1 MITRGAALRGLASG
15 TPPISTGY
23 RRLAPGHSGALGLS
37 RQWWSPVPP
46 GIPALAGRRP
56 SGAAGQGPMG
66 LCTMDGGPSLDR
78 AMKLQV
84 PFIQLPLSF
93 DAAVLAAEIEAL
105 GDSPWLPHPQGFPG
119 NSMLPLVAV
128 GGDPANESFAGVMA
142 PTPAL
147 QQCPYL
153 TQVFARLGATVGRS
167 RLMRLSGHAEVTRH
181 ADQGYYWTERVRVH
195 VPIVTQ
201 PTVRFECGSA
211 QINMAAGECWI
222 FDTWR
227 QHRVLNDAV
236 QSRVHLVVDTV
247 GGGAFWDLVGRGRP
261 HDGPAAGWTPARIE
275 PGPLAAVFPC
285 EAVNVPVVMTP
296 WELNAHLGLLFG
308 DVLPH
313 PQLAQ
318 VRQISMRFARAWQ
331 GAWFAHGERQE
342 GWPVY
347 RALLQQF
354 VEEVRGP
361 SQPLM
366 LRNELGWFKVLLV
379 MVARVAISPAESG
392 NSS

>member
-1 MITRGAALRGLASG
+1 
-15 TPPISTGY
+15 
-23 RRLAPGHSGALGLS
+23 
-37 RQWWSPVPP
+37 
-46 GIPALAGRRP
+46 
-56 SGAAGQGPMG
+56 
-66 LCTMDGGPSLDR
+66 
-78 AMKLQV
+78 MKLQV

-153 TQVFARLGATVGRS
+153 TQAFARLGATVGRS

-181 ADQGYYWTERVRVH
+181 ADQGYYWAERVRVH

-247 GGGAFWDLVGRGRP
+247 GGGAFWDLVAQGRP

-331 GAWFAHGERQE
+331 GAWFAHGERPE

-392 NSS
+392 NAT